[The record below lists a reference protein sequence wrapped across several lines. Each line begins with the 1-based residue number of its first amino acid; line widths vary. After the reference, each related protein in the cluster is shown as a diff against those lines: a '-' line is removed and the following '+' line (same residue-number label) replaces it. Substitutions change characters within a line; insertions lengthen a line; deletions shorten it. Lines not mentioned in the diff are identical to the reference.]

1 MDESGPPLYDGVNRI
16 DLVEECISSS
26 FGNVLFY
33 DVEGKMITQAI
44 NNHRSNLFDG

>member
-33 DVEGKMITQAI
+33 DVEREDDHPRNQQ
-44 NNHRSNLFDG
+44 S